1 MAPALSSNSFFLKT
15 APQPRTSIKKKRLA
29 VFANKAG
36 SFPGFR
42 LGKSAVDEESSQ
54 EETTGNSS
62 PFRFDFGKLPDVA
75 SLVPVVT
82 GTSAGLSSKRKDP
95 GTVFVAGATGQAG
108 VRISQTLLRQG
119 FKVRAGVSNLG
130 AAQDLARLAASYK
143 IISNEESKRLNAVES
158 NFKDAESLAKAI
170 GNASKVVVTIGPGED
185 DPTTEVTI
193 SDALQVIQAAQ
204 LANVGHVAII
214 YDGSFLNLSTYNV
227 LDGISSFF
235 NTLFS
240 RDQAVT
246 IPEILQK
253 LVETDLRYTLIKT
266 KLTEDFLPES
276 KFNIVVSAEGS
287 TGADD
292 YKVAKSQIA
301 SLVADV
307 FSNTALAE
315 NKVVEVSTNP
325 SAPPKSIDELF
336 SVIPE
341 DGRRQAYAEALA
353 KAKAAEE
360 AVLATKRAEEAA
372 KKPREQESRATNL
385 AEAAEEKAV
394 TAGASFDS
402 FLTQAKGI
410 SSGISWGNLSSQLK
424 SAVQKSTEEE
434 PNVKVATVRGQAK
447 ARSLPAQKALVKKPT
462 LRSPSSKPKQVP
474 KPEPKSESTKEV
486 RKVFGGL
493 FKQETIY
500 VDDD

>member
-253 LVETDLRYTLIKT
+253 LIETDLRYTLIKT

-292 YKVAKSQIA
+292 YKVM
-301 SLVADV
+301 
-307 FSNTALAE
+307 
-315 NKVVEVSTNP
+315 
-325 SAPPKSIDELF
+325 
-336 SVIPE
+336 
-341 DGRRQAYAEALA
+341 
-353 KAKAAEE
+353 
-360 AVLATKRAEEAA
+360 
-372 KKPREQESRATNL
+372 
-385 AEAAEEKAV
+385 
-394 TAGASFDS
+394 
-402 FLTQAKGI
+402 
-410 SSGISWGNLSSQLK
+410 
-424 SAVQKSTEEE
+424 
-434 PNVKVATVRGQAK
+434 
-447 ARSLPAQKALVKKPT
+447 
-462 LRSPSSKPKQVP
+462 
-474 KPEPKSESTKEV
+474 
-486 RKVFGGL
+486 
-493 FKQETIY
+493 
-500 VDDD
+500 